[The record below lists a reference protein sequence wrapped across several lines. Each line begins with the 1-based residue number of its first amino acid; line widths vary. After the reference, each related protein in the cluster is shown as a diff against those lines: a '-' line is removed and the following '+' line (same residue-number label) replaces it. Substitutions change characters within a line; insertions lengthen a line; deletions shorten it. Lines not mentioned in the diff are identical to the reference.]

1 MVTQDFYSDEYIRQ
15 QIYKLKKKFLLEYL
29 SDPDSY
35 DSQDVDE
42 LFDDPTKEWN
52 FKRFLLN
59 SYLNLDKAFD
69 QLCACYRW
77 KKEIGVRYMSDQ
89 DFPLEFFA
97 AGALIPYE
105 ADLNGNPCLYIRV
118 KFMRRAQEIM
128 HVCKLFFVHQMNK
141 VDTESEGFGWTL
153 IFDFSGANINNCD
166 LEMVNFLINAICD
179 YYPCGVDYIL
189 TYELPWYLSAMWKVI
204 RSCIPD
210 HSKGLV
216 RCADKKTITN
226 FISLDNLPDFMGG
239 RCKRSYREIP
249 KGCVTTQEYGSKILG
264 LSKKQLANLLHKFK
278 PLLVEVCEHHSEI
291 LLISDLMA

>member
-15 QIYKLKKKFLLEYL
+15 QIYKLKKRFLLEYL
-29 SDPDSY
+29 SDPDAY

-42 LFDDPTKEWN
+42 IFDDPSKEWN

-77 KKEIGVRYMSDQ
+77 KKEVGLRYIIDQ

-97 AGALIPYE
+97 TGALIPYDT
-105 ADLNGNPCLYIRV
+105 DLNGNPCLYIRV
-118 KFMRRAQEIM
+118 KFVRRAQEIM
-128 HVCKLFFVHQMNK
+128 HVFKLFFVHQMNK

-153 IFDFSGANINNCD
+153 IFDFSGASIGNCD
-166 LEMVNFLINAICD
+166 LEMVNFLINVICD

-189 TYELPWYLSAMWKVI
+189 TYELPWYLSAVWKVI

-216 RCADKKTITN
+216 RCADRKNITN
-226 FISLDNLPDFMGG
+226 FIAIDHLPDFMGG
-239 RCKRSYREIP
+239 TCSRSYRDVP
-249 KGCVTTQEYGSKILG
+249 KGCISTQEYGSKVLN
-264 LSKKQLANLLHKFK
+264 LSRKQLSNLLNKFK
-278 PLLVEVCEHHSEI
+278 PLLLEVGDQPADAI
-291 LLISDLMA
+291 MAADIIE